1 MRKFMLGA
9 ALAFFLAAGGC
20 ATSSTSGTTITVAG
34 VQAAAQTACGFLPT
48 ATSVASLL
56 TANPAVATA
65 EAVAAI
71 ICGAV
76 TAATPLASGKLGATP
91 TVTTTVVVNGKAVV
105 ITGAFTK

>member
-9 ALAFFLAAGGC
+9 AMAAFIGLGGC
-20 ATSSTSGTTITVAG
+20 ATTSGTIAVAS
-34 VQAAAQTACGFLPT
+34 VQTAAQTACGFLPT
-48 ATSVASLL
+48 AASVASLL

-76 TAATPLASGKLGATP
+76 AAVPPPAAGKLRGTP
-91 TVTTTVVVNGKAVV
+91 TVTTTVVVNGKPVV
-105 ITGAFTK
+105 ITGTFTQQ